1 MHENFVQLSVDHTI
15 IERKISMDRF
25 GIQLYSVK
33 NEIKELGFDAVLGM
47 IKRAGY
53 DCVEFA
59 GFYGYSPDEV
69 VALLDKHGLEGIS
82 AHMGIDVIEPSLE
95 YIDKI
100 GIKRV
105 YIPAVDRT
113 MPYEDRVNAFRRLKA
128 LLDERGIIFGYHNH
142 HMEYANGA
150 DEVYDY
156 INAIDGFTSQLDV
169 FWAKV
174 GGHEPTE
181 LMQKYGDKLSC
192 LHIKDLDTRWTP
204 GESVNDYP
212 CAIIGEGQAN
222 CEGAM
227 KLGKKMGIDTFI
239 LEVEGF
245 PCDPEE
251 YLTKS
256 CNNMKKFAKEN

>member
-1 MHENFVQLSVDHTI
+1 MHENFVELSVDHTI

-69 VALLDKHGLEGIS
+69 VALLEKHGLEGIS
-82 AHMGIDVIEPSLE
+82 AHMGVDVIEPSLE
-95 YIDKI
+95 YIDRI
-100 GIKRV
+100 GIKSV
-105 YIPAVDRT
+105 YIPFMDKNI
-113 MPYEDRVNAFRRLKA
+113 PYEDRIASFKKLKS
-128 LLDERGIIFGYHNH
+128 LLDERGIVFGYHNH
-142 HMEYANGA
+142 SMEYEGGA
-150 DEVYDY
+150 DIVYDY
-156 INAIDGFTSQLDV
+156 ISDIDGFTSQLDV
-169 FWAKV
+169 FWAQV

-181 LMQKYGDKLSC
+181 LMKKYGDKLSC
-192 LHIKDLDTRWTP
+192 LHIKDIDPAWVP
-204 GESVNDYP
+204 GVNARDYP
-212 CAIIGEGQAN
+212 CAIIGEGQAD
-222 CEGAM
+222 CEGAI
-227 KLGKKMGIDTFI
+227 KLGKKMGINTFI

-245 PCDPEE
+245 PCDVEE